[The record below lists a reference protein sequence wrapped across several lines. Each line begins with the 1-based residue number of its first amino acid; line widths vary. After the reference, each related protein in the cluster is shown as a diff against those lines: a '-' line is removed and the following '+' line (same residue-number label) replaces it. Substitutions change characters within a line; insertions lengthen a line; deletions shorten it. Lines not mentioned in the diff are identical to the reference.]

1 MFNKKKDKSEYEW
14 DMLVHSRLEY
24 LARDLSIFLKD
35 IENVKQRVEA
45 FYEEVVEL
53 QKEFE
58 ESLYPKKKNKK

>member
-1 MFNKKKDKSEYEW
+1 MFNKKSKKNDYEW

-35 IENVKQRVEA
+35 IENVRNRIEA
-45 FYEEVVEL
+45 FHQEVKEL

-58 ESLYPKKKNKK
+58 KSLYPKK

>member
-1 MFNKKKDKSEYEW
+1 MFNKKGKKNDYEW

-35 IENVKQRVEA
+35 IENVKNRIEA
-45 FYEEVVEL
+45 FHQEVKEL

-58 ESLYPKKKNKK
+58 KSLYPKK